1 MRRVLSLIF
10 ALLLRF
16 VAAEEQPG
24 TAAAIE
30 LHASALRHLGQSMER
45 LAAGGE
51 GSDAALDA
59 AAADFRQLSRSGNPS
74 LTAGMERAFSRAR
87 TAAANSST
95 TDLAVQVGML
105 TGGFQRLL
113 LDQALAGADLE
124 TARPAIARLAA
135 DLGLEVD
142 VLSAIQEAPDLRQL
156 VGGYRAAVAARTADR
171 LRQAAAEAEGGAA
184 DDAYR
189 TFASAYGLSLSL
201 QDAEGA
207 PADLNDSF
215 AALIEPVTGD
225 GAEEFAAGARELA
238 GGLDTLSGT
247 ITERLTGTAERTE
260 PARDAAPASESG
272 PAAPAEPEEAEP
284 GAAEPEA
291 TEPEEAG
298 AGENQAESETPADE
312 TPAAAAA
319 GQAAPPAEEDGAA
332 DGSAAAAA
340 GLAA

>member
-10 ALLLRF
+10 ALLLGF
-16 VAAEEQPG
+16 AAAEEQPG

-30 LHASALRHLGQSMER
+30 LHASALRNLGQSMER

-207 PADLNDSF
+207 PADLNGSF

-260 PARDAAPASESG
+260 PARDAAPASESV

-284 GAAEPEA
+284 GTA
-291 TEPEEAG
+291 EPEEAG

-319 GQAAPPAEEDGAA
+319 GQAAPPAAPAADEEGAA
-332 DGSAAAAA
+332 DGSAAAA
-340 GLAA
+340 